1 MQDNTGQSWTV
12 QDIAD
17 SSLKKFVK
25 DANVFDTS
33 IVSTTVYSIQTDF
46 KSKTIWRI
54 LTPKQCRISRRTLE
68 QI

>member
-12 QDIAD
+12 QDIED
-17 SSLKKFVK
+17 SSLKTFVFK

-46 KSKTIWRI
+46 N
-54 LTPKQCRISRRTLE
+54 PKLFGAF
-68 QI
+68 

>member
-1 MQDNTGQSWTV
+1 MQDNTGHSWTV

-17 SSLKKFVK
+17 SSLKTLIK

-46 KSKTIWRI
+46 N
-54 LTPKQCRISRRTLE
+54 P
-68 QI
+68 

>member
-17 SSLKKFVK
+17 SILKTFVK

-33 IVSTTVYSIQTDF
+33 IVSTIQYTVYSIQTDF
-46 KSKTIWRI
+46 H
-54 LTPKQCRISRRTLE
+54 PKLFGAF
-68 QI
+68 